1 MTDEAQNVI
10 VLKDAYDR
18 RSESKGDSADHWTE
32 IFVDNIKFGSLAQG
46 SYGTA
51 YLTAYQTRDQLAQYF
66 AGLKR
71 DWEMSN
77 TWRSIMSPRATAWS
91 CSDVVPGATGTPA
104 RSLRRR
110 RRILGALPTA
120 TPSSS
125 MSITTPRSCAT
136 RWSDSRL
143 RGFSPG
149 RVPIKHTSVF
159 HDRRMSMRVFLAGAS
174 GAIGRRLTPLL
185 LKAGHEVTGMT
196 RSAGTA
202 RELEAAGIR
211 PAIVDVFDAQA
222 LQRAVVAV
230 RPDVV
235 MHQLTDLPRVLDD
248 EAQLAAAYPRNAR
261 IRTEGTRNLVA
272 AALAASARRFI
283 VQSVAFAYA
292 PGQEPYVETDPLN
305 LVDGPRLVTVRA
317 AADMEEQVL
326 KSSMEAIV
334 LRYGLLYGPGTWSEG
349 PSRKPPLHVDAA
361 AQAALLALTRGN
373 GIYNIA
379 DDDGTVAIEKAGN
392 ELGFDPAFRL

>member
-1 MTDEAQNVI
+1 
-10 VLKDAYDR
+10 
-18 RSESKGDSADHWTE
+18 
-32 IFVDNIKFGSLAQG
+32 
-46 SYGTA
+46 
-51 YLTAYQTRDQLAQYF
+51 
-66 AGLKR
+66 
-71 DWEMSN
+71 
-77 TWRSIMSPRATAWS
+77 
-91 CSDVVPGATGTPA
+91 
-104 RSLRRR
+104 
-110 RRILGALPTA
+110 
-120 TPSSS
+120 
-125 MSITTPRSCAT
+125 
-136 RWSDSRL
+136 
-143 RGFSPG
+143 
-149 RVPIKHTSVF
+149 
-159 HDRRMSMRVFLAGAS
+159 MSMRIFLAGAS

-185 LKAGHEVTGMT
+185 RNAGHDVTGMT
-196 RSAGTA
+196 RSAEVA
-202 RELEAAGIR
+202 RELEAAGIE
-211 PAIVDVFDAQA
+211 PSVVDVFDAQA
-222 LQRAVVAV
+222 LKRVVAAA

-292 PGQEPYVETDPLN
+292 PGKEPYVETDPLN

-326 KSSMEAIV
+326 KSGMEAIV

-349 PSRKPPLHVDAA
+349 PSRKPPVHVDAA
-361 AQAALLALTRGN
+361 AQAALLAVSRGN

-379 DDDGTVAIEKAGN
+379 DDDGTVAIEKARN